1 MARRVQKK
9 RTSPL
14 VRVLKVLYI
23 MLVIVSVIIV
33 GTFAAY
39 QVFIGPPDVEAVSY
53 THLRAH
59 ET

>member
-33 GTFAAY
+33 GTFAASRL
-39 QVFIGPPDVEAVSY
+39 VPEIPA
-53 THLRAH
+53 T
-59 ET
+59 